1 MYFAAV
7 VSHYSSVILSF
18 LQFFSVILGSEVQK
32 IGHLNYKQYLCTGF
46 QQLTAGAS
54 HFSNHQIIIKMAY
67 VFLSSVCITLFLVLG
82 ALSLY
87 GFLELMQ
94 AKFPLGWTCYQHV
107 IVLVLLAVLCFI
119 AAVLFGTQIPDCYVS

>member
-1 MYFAAV
+1 MV
-7 VSHYSSVILSF
+7 
-18 LQFFSVILGSEVQK
+18 
-32 IGHLNYKQYLCTGF
+32 
-46 QQLTAGAS
+46 
-54 HFSNHQIIIKMAY
+54 Y

-82 ALSLY
+82 GCALY
-87 GFLELMQ
+87 GLQRASSKALLGGADTVFLPLSGERSGVSKLMQ